1 MGFKENLKFRQMPA
15 VKAVKGIKKAKG
27 KKPSHK
33 FVIDC
38 ELPISDNYFV
48 LKDFEQYMAGKIKV
62 DGKMGNLGNA
72 VTVTKDTYSLVVTAN
87 IAFSKRYLKYLTKQ
101 YPKKQELREYLRI
114 VASNKN
120 TYQLRYLNILNDE
133 E

>member
-1 MGFKENLKFRQMPA
+1 MPKTSTKPA
-15 VKAVKGIKKAKG
+15 IKGKKG

-62 DGKMGNLGNA
+62 DGKMNNLQGS
-72 VTVTKDTYSLVVTAN
+72 VVVTKESFSLIVTAS
-87 IAFSKRYLKYLTKQ
+87 IKFSKRYLKYLTKQ
-101 YPKKQELREYLRI
+101 YLKKQELREYLRI

-120 TYQLRYLNILNDE
+120 SYKLCYLNILNDE

>member
-1 MGFKENLKFRQMPA
+1 MPKVA
-15 VKAVKGIKKAKG
+15 TKPAKGIKKG

-48 LKDFEQYMAGKIKV
+48 LKDFEQYMANKIKV
-62 DGKMGNLGNA
+62 EGKMNNLQGA
-72 VTVTKDTYSLVVTAN
+72 VTVSKESFSLVVTAS

-101 YPKKQELREYLRI
+101 YLKKQELREYLRI

-120 TYQLRYLNILNDE
+120 SYKLCYLNILNDE